1 MKKYLYEGKERG
13 EAREEETKKLINKTV
28 SELPTLL
35 TNIFKSRC
43 IVSLT
48 YSENVL
54 TWTHLY

>member
-1 MKKYLYEGKERG
+1 MKKYLYDGKERG
-13 EAREEETKKLINKTV
+13 EAREEEIKKLINKTV

-54 TWTHLY
+54 T